1 MALQSRLAHGGGYT
15 GWSQAWVLCLSATL
29 GETELAELSLSRLL
43 GDLSSTSLLDLHPH
57 GDWPGGNIFQI
68 DGNLGAIAGIAELL
82 LQSHDGAV
90 SLLPTLPPSWNNG
103 SVRGLRARGGIGV
116 DISWADGELQSA
128 VLRVAKSGVVVVE
141 LPASADVRLIDDRDA
156 PVPLVAV
163 ASAAGRRRWQWSAT
177 RGGRYWW
184 IRP

>member
-1 MALQSRLAHGGGYT
+1 
-15 GWSQAWVLCLSATL
+15 VLCLSARL

-43 GDLSSTSLLDLHPH
+43 GDLSSASLLDLHPH

-68 DGNLGAIAGIAELL
+68 DGNFGAIAGIAELL

-90 SLLPTLPPSWNNG
+90 SLLPTLPPSWKSG

-116 DISWADGELQSA
+116 DIAWADSELQSA
-128 VLRVAKSGVVVVE
+128 DLRVEESGVVVVE
-141 LPASADVRLIDDRDA
+141 LPESADLQLIDDHGA
-156 PVPLVAV
+156 PVPFVTV

-177 RGGRYWW
+177 EGGRY
-184 IRP
+184 RFLATMEGDA